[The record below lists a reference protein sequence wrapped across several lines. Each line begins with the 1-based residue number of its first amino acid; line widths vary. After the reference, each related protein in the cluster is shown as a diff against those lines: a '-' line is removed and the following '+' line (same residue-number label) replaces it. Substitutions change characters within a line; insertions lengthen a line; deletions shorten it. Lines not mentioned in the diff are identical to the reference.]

1 MVVGVFILAVVA
13 LACSIT
19 ALLIASK
26 KKVEKVVETQQ
37 VVKIEK
43 APIEH
48 PFIYDE
54 KKKVYTLNGSLEV
67 TGDICC
73 LKKGGKA

>member
-54 KKKVYTLNGSLEV
+54 KKKVYTLDGDLEV
-67 TGDICC
+67 TGGICC
-73 LKKGGKA
+73 LKKGGKV